1 MRIQLTKDP
10 LCCCVFLLL
19 LKRRAILDAA
29 PINKSMT
36 PSETHALAAA
46 NPYVHAAT
54 SENTRKAYQNDIN
67 HFVNSG
73 GLLPSTPDIVIC
85 YLQAFADKLNP
96 RTLVRRLTA
105 IKHWHVYQGF
115 ADPTAYPLVR
125 KTLTGIMHVHGK
137 PRQKAP
143 ALTSDQL
150 ITMAQYMSQQNTLA
164 STRNNALLQTGFF
177 GAFRVSEL
185 TKIKVEHITFM
196 PEGIEILIPRSKTDQ
211 CGEGQHCAIP
221 YGDLLLCP
229 ARAIKA
235 WCERA
240 NIQSGFI
247 FREVD
252 RYQNIGQTPLSSK
265 SVGMILKAVAAA
277 VGLPNAEEFSS
288 HSLRRGFATTAS
300 RKGAPFVAIMRHGRW
315 RHEGTVLGYI
325 EEGQRFETHPAKMIF
340 QQDTENTEL

>member
-1 MRIQLTKDP
+1 M
-10 LCCCVFLLL
+10 
-19 LKRRAILDAA
+19 LDDETTTHGVV
-29 PINKSMT
+29 K
-36 PSETHALAAA
+36 PSERPAMMTLSSAMG

-54 SENTRKAYQNDIN
+54 SDNTRMAYQNDIN
-67 HFVNSG
+67 HFVKSG
-73 GLLPSTPDIVIC
+73 GLLPGTPDSIIR

-115 ADPTAYPLVR
+115 PDPTAYPLVR

-137 PRQKAP
+137 PKRKAP
-143 ALTSDQL
+143 ALTSEQL
-150 ITMAQYMSQQNTLA
+150 ITMAQYLSPQDTLT

-185 TKIKVEHITFM
+185 TQIQVEHITFM

-211 CGEGQHCAIP
+211 NGEGQHCAIP
-221 YGDLLLCP
+221 YGDPLLCP
-229 ARAIKA
+229 ASAIKA
-235 WCERA
+235 WCEKA
-240 NIQSGFI
+240 HIQSGYI

-252 RYQNIGQTPLSSK
+252 RHQNIGQTPLSSK
-265 SVGMILKAVAAA
+265 SVGVVLKTVAAA
-277 VGLPNAEEFSS
+277 VGLPKAEEFSS

-325 EEGQRFETHPAKMIF
+325 EEGQRFETNAAKMIF
-340 QQDTENTEL
+340 QRDTENIEC